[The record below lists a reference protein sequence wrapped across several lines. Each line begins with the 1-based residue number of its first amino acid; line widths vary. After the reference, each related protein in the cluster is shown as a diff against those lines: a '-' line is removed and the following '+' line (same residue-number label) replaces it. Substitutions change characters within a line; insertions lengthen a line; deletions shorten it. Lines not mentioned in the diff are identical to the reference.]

1 MHFLPNWGPRAMRSF
16 ALLAAIVAMPIA
28 AGPAWAQPKVTVHHA
43 LSLMDAPKYGPG
55 FTHLDYVN
63 PNAPKGGDV
72 RLFDIGG
79 FDSLNPY
86 IIKGESAPAIGLIY
100 DSLMES
106 TSDDATSEYG
116 VIAENV
122 EVPDDLSFVTFNLRA
137 QARWHDGRP
146 ITAEDVVW
154 TFETLKE
161 KGAPS
166 YRFYYAN
173 VTRAEALSPRKV
185 KFHFSG
191 PRNRELPQIMGQLAV
206 LPKHYWATRDFEKT
220 TLEPPLGSGP
230 YKIKTVETN
239 RSIVYERVADYWGKD
254 LPIKRGRN
262 NFDLVRYDMYRDTT
276 VALEAFKAGQYDF
289 RTENS
294 ARNWATAYDFPA
306 LQQKRVIKQD
316 VRHQRPTGMQ
326 SFVFNTRRDKFNDR
340 RVREALGYAF
350 DFEWSNKTLF
360 YGQYTRTSSFFAN
373 SELVA
378 TGLPTPA
385 ELKLLEPLRASLPP
399 EVFTRAFE
407 LPKTDG
413 SGVARDHLRQ
423 ATNLL
428 KEAGW
433 TIKDKALV
441 GPTGEKMEIEF
452 LLVSPDFE
460 RIVSPYA
467 RNLERLGVTAR
478 VRTVDTAQYQNRAR
492 EFDFDVIVGSWGQSE
507 SPGNEQREF
516 WSTAAADR
524 AGSRNLAGIRSP
536 AIDALIEAL
545 IAAPDRASLVSATRA
560 LDRALLWGHYVVPQ
574 WHVGVDRIAYWD
586 RFGRPDKNP
595 KYGVDMFSWWVDASK
610 PPPPRG

>member
-1 MHFLPNWGPRAMRSF
+1 MRST
-16 ALLAAIVAMPIA
+16 ALLAAILVLPA
-28 AGPAWAQPKVTVHHA
+28 AALAQPKVTTFHA
-43 LSLMDAPKYGPG
+43 LSLADAPKYGPN
-55 FTHLDYVN
+55 FTHLDHVN

-79 FDSLNPY
+79 FDSLNPF
-86 IIKGESAPAIGLIY
+86 IIKGESAPGIGQIF

-106 TSDDATSEYG
+106 TSDDAMSEYG
-116 VIAENV
+116 LIAENV

-137 QARWHDGRP
+137 NARWHDGQP
-146 ITAEDVVW
+146 ITAEDVAW
-154 TFETLKE
+154 TFATLKE

-173 VTRAEALSPRKV
+173 VTRAEVLSPRKV

-191 PRNRELPQIMGQLAV
+191 PRNRELPQIMGQLTV
-206 LPKHYWATRDFEKT
+206 LPKHYWASRDFEKT
-220 TLEPPLGSGP
+220 TLEPPLGSGA
-230 YKIKTVETN
+230 YKVKSLEPN

-254 LPIKRGRN
+254 LPIRKGRN

-276 VALEAFKAGQYDF
+276 VALEAFKGGQYDF

-326 SFVFNTRRDKFNDR
+326 SFVFNIRRDKFADR
-340 RVREALGYAF
+340 RVREALGYVF

-360 YGQYTRTSSFFAN
+360 YGQYTRTGSYFSN
-373 SELVA
+373 SELAA

-399 EVFTRAFE
+399 EVFTKAFE

-413 SGVARDHLRQ
+413 SGVARDNLRL

-428 KEAGW
+428 KDAGW

-441 GPTGEKMEIEF
+441 GPKGEKMEIEF

-467 RNLERLGVTAR
+467 RNLERLGVVAR
-478 VRTVDTAQYQNRAR
+478 LRTVDSAQYQNRVR

-507 SPGNEQREF
+507 SPGNEQRDF
-516 WSTAAADR
+516 WSSTAADR
-524 AGSRNLAGIRSP
+524 AGSRNVAGIKNP

-545 IAAPDRASLVSATRA
+545 VAAPDRASLVSATRA
-560 LDRALLWGHYVVPQ
+560 LDRVLLWNHYVVPQ

-586 RFGRPDKNP
+586 KFGRPDKNP
-595 KYGVDMFSWWVDASK
+595 KYGVDMFSWWVDPSK